1 MEIGSI
7 VYSKAGRDQGAY
19 YAVVEIVD
27 ENTVRIADGNL
38 RHIKNAKLK
47 NVKHLQSTGD
57 VLEKIAE
64 KIKNDAQVFDQE
76 LFSALRFYND
86 NNN

>member
-1 MEIGSI
+1 MELGLI

-19 YAVVEIVD
+19 YAVVEVVD

-47 NVKHLQSTGD
+47 NG
-57 VLEKIAE
+57 
-64 KIKNDAQVFDQE
+64 NQVFDQE

-86 NNN
+86 NNK

>member
-1 MEIGSI
+1 MELGLI

-19 YAVVEIVD
+19 YAVVEVVD

-47 NVKHLQSTGD
+47 NGT
-57 VLEKIAE
+57 
-64 KIKNDAQVFDQE
+64 QVFDKE

-86 NNN
+86 NNK

>member
-1 MEIGSI
+1 MELGLI

-19 YAVVEIVD
+19 YAVVEVVD

-47 NVKHLQSTGD
+47 NGV
-57 VLEKIAE
+57 
-64 KIKNDAQVFDQE
+64 QVFDAE

-86 NNN
+86 NKN